1 MADDVHFLRFL
12 IIGGRGEFHQ
22 VVWTLD
28 HWSAAI
34 WSLPTNIDASKQC
47 GFKTLQYGSSLLQ
60 STAAHNIAQGGV
72 FVEPVPRLEL
82 KRSQMLCNT
91 EHLNCAVQLTSRL
104 YSCFRNSGSAGGEN

>member
-1 MADDVHFLRFL
+1 MADDVHFSRFLIRGGWGEFQQVVWMMMMTVADEVHFLRFF

-47 GFKTLQYGSSLLQ
+47 GFKALLQYGSSLLQ
-60 STAAHNIAQGGV
+60 S
-72 FVEPVPRLEL
+72 
-82 KRSQMLCNT
+82 S
-91 EHLNCAVQLTSRL
+91 
-104 YSCFRNSGSAGGEN
+104 